1 MHNQITPGNTTH
13 VATHFGNS
21 QNVSRHTM
29 SSREIAELTGKQH
42 KHVKVDVEKM
52 LADLEED
59 TPSFRR
65 IYLDSMNREQT
76 EYLLDREH
84 TDCLLT
90 GYSAAMRM
98 AVIKR
103 WRELE
108 GGGRVIAT
116 LPDFSNP
123 AAAARAWAEQ
133 YELQQATSRA
143 LAVAAPKV
151 AFVDRYVVSTGL
163 LGFRQVAKLLK
174 ANEREL
180 KEMLLS
186 EGIMY
191 YLGKDLT
198 PKQEHIAAGRF
209 EMKAGTSSRNSH
221 SFTIT
226 GYTPKGVEWVAGKW
240 AAYTMRRIA

>member
-1 MHNQITPGNTTH
+1 MHNQITPGNTSH
-13 VATHFGNS
+13 VATLFHQE

-29 SSREIAELTGKQH
+29 SSREIAELTGKRH
-42 KHVKVDVEKM
+42 DNVLADVRGM
-52 LADLEED
+52 LAELKIDVL
-59 TPSFRR
+59 TFQG
-65 IYLDSMNREQT
+65 IYLDSMNRQKI

-133 YELQQATSRA
+133 FELQQATSQA
-143 LAVAAPKV
+143 LAVAAPKA

-240 AAYTMRRIA
+240 AAYSMRRVA